1 MVGPA
6 AANADRGWFF
16 SESGSELREEEKM
29 NPDPALGKQAGAG
42 SDAGKTTRIR
52 ILPNFDFYSSDI
64 KVSIVENVYCIK
76 TMVYLNCKKRSILEE
91 FLILMLRPDR
101 IPYLENR
108 IKIRI
113 RPHLKYRIRIGS
125 KHPDP
130 QPWCHGYLKDG
141 FVGDSFFIWYW
152 LNQHGHE
159 AMLDMP
165 LWSCFVNYGGAAMQ
179 CRPHL
184 QSVNQLKRSKCP
196 HGCLKIKKSLK

>member
-1 MVGPA
+1 MRIGV
-6 AANADRGWFF
+6 DSSR
-16 SESGSELREEEKM
+16 
-29 NPDPALGKQAGAG
+29 NPDPSLEKKKKWIRIRCSENKQEL
-42 SDAGKTTRIR
+42 DPTLEKR

-76 TMVYLNCKKRSILEE
+76 TMVNLNCKKRSILEE

-165 LWSCFVNYGGAAMQ
+165 LWSCFVNYGGAAM
-179 CRPHL
+179 
-184 QSVNQLKRSKCP
+184 
-196 HGCLKIKKSLK
+196 